1 MSKHNSAL
9 SASRIET
16 LKNCSWV
23 YWCKYKLRLPDKSN
37 DGASRGT
44 ICHMIFELL
53 GAEKHKSKYDL
64 ILKEDSIFACPSIK
78 KLVMYHAKKLSVD
91 DDENLELI
99 DTMTVNGLNYDFF
112 GGDNSNPA
120 ESISEKSFD
129 IEITNE
135 ENSYRIRGFIDKLF
149 LYEKDSYALI
159 RDFKSSK
166 QVFKGD
172 KVTNNMQDLMYSLAV
187 KHLYPNYQKRQSE
200 FLFLKFDL
208 SKDMF
213 NVPGSGVLRME
224 SISKEELE
232 GFEYELSQYQYK
244 IDNFDEEEAHSN
256 FAGSK
261 GYPSDGSF
269 GGPLMCGKDGFK
281 ISRGKPVLDNNGDP
295 IKAYICSFRKPFSY
309 YGLKD
314 ESGTVLRTSFLEDKE
329 DLVKIKE
336 LGQTIE
342 KMEYSGCPHWQPS
355 EHTDLFD

>member
-1 MSKHNSAL
+1 
-9 SASRIET
+9 
-16 LKNCSWV
+16 
-23 YWCKYKLRLPDKSN
+23 
-37 DGASRGT
+37 
-44 ICHMIFELL
+44 
-53 GAEKHKSKYDL
+53 
-64 ILKEDSIFACPSIK
+64 
-78 KLVMYHAKKLSVD
+78 MYHAKKLNVD

-99 DTMTVNGLNYDFF
+99 DSMTVNGLNYDFF
-112 GGDNSNPA
+112 GRDDSSPA

-149 LYEKDSYALI
+149 LYKKGSYALI

-187 KHLYPNYQKRQSE
+187 KHLYPEYENRQSE

-213 NVPGSGVLRME
+213 NTPGSGVLRMQP
-224 SISKEELE
+224 ISKEELE
-232 GFEYELSQYQYK
+232 GFEYELSEYQYK
-244 IDNFDEEEAHSN
+244 IDNFDEDDAYSN
-256 FAGSK
+256 FAGSQ

-281 ISRGKPVLDNNGDP
+281 MSRGQPVLDGNGEP
-295 IKAYICSFRKPFSY
+295 IKAYICAFRKPFSY
-309 YGLKD
+309 YALKD
-314 ESGTVLRTSFLEDKE
+314 KNGTVLRSAFLEDKE
-329 DLVKIKE
+329 DLIKIKE
-336 LGQTIE
+336 ANQTIE